1 MTIRKKILGVIFS
14 LFIVM
19 GILIYAIN
27 RFLLINGYIEL
38 ETRDM
43 IKTTGQVSEQME
55 AGLSAL
61 KRTVGD
67 WAPWDDT
74 YRFIRELNASYIE
87 NNLMYSTLA
96 NLNLNLMLFVD
107 TEGRIKFLRAIDLE
121 NETLLD
127 EKDENYARLLEQFPM
142 LLRNEAQQEVV
153 SGYAVFNDQIVRL
166 CSAPIMTSRF
176 QGPVMGTLVVGNYID
191 PREIERLEKNLKIP
205 LEIQK
210 TRPGVPGPD
219 FLKEETRSQG
229 DRFLIE
235 RPARDMITSSILFE
249 SLSKDP
255 LFILEV
261 KKKRDIYLQGE
272 QTLIYLLLSLGGV
285 ALFFMVVV
293 LVFLEKTVL
302 YRLHR
307 LSRDVKKI
315 TRQGHGKDR
324 VLLSGK
330 DEITSLSLDINRMLE
345 KLWEN
350 EKRYH
355 TLFESASDPILLL
368 KEDIIVDCNLK
379 ALELFGCGKTRMV
392 GKNPGFFSPER
403 QPDGEPSILKFRK
416 IVETSFAKEVF
427 LLEWVYLKKDNT
439 VLETE
444 MNLARIDL
452 PSGNH
457 IQAIIRDI
465 TERKQS
471 ETDKLKAQKIAD
483 DQEKFALIGRIA
495 GKMAHDFNNVLG
507 VIMGNAELS
516 LMDCPHDKTRQTLD
530 LILEQTLR
538 GKNLTKNL
546 VAFAKDQEPRQEFFS
561 INDKIDLVLNLMRRD
576 LEGIE
581 VVTEKGPD
589 MPEVLADPGM
599 IEHALINLIQNS
611 IHALSLTES
620 PRIILRTYSRKNH
633 VCFEI
638 EDNGCGIPKESLDK
652 IYEPSFTLK
661 GSKDISG
668 SYKAGIKGTGYGMSN
683 IKKYIEQ
690 HMGNISV
697 ESKSGAGTQFT
708 IRLPVIR
715 QEFPAEAKTKIQKE
729 KAYFEKYILLVE
741 DETDIAEVQSR
752 TLMQPPCNHKVDI
765 AGNGRTAMELFERN
779 PYDLVSL
786 DYVLPGNMNGMDVY
800 HHIRSLHKTI
810 PVLFISG
817 NIEFLESIKDLKQ
830 KDPCIDHLS
839 KPCQNKEYIDSIS
852 RLFERTRAGN

>member
-27 RFLLINGYIEL
+27 RFWLINGYIEL

-43 IKTTGQVSEQME
+43 IKTTGQVSERME
-55 AGLSAL
+55 ADLSAL

-74 YRFIRELNASYIE
+74 YRFIRDLNASYIE

-96 NLNLNLMLFVD
+96 NLNLNFMLFVD
-107 TEGRIKFLRAIDLE
+107 TKGRIKYLRVIDLE

-127 EKDENYARLLEQFPM
+127 ENEEDYARFLEQYPM
-142 LLRNEAQQEVV
+142 LLRNDDQQEII
-153 SGYAVFNDQIVRL
+153 SGYALFNDHIVRL
-166 CSAPIMTSRF
+166 CSAPIMTSQF
-176 QGPVMGTLVVGNYID
+176 QGPVMGTLVMGNYIN
-191 PREIERLEKNLKIP
+191 PREIERLEESLKIP

-210 TRPGVPGPD
+210 PGPGVPGPD
-219 FLKEETRSQG
+219 FLKEETRSMG
-229 DRFLIE
+229 NRFSIDRPD
-235 RPARDMITSSILFE
+235 RHMITSSIVFE

-261 KKKRDIYLQGE
+261 KKNRDIYLQGE
-272 QTLIYLLLSLGGV
+272 QTLVYLLLSLGGV
-285 ALFFMVVV
+285 GLFFMMAV

-307 LSRDVKKI
+307 LSTDVQTI

-324 VLLSGK
+324 ILLSGK
-330 DEITSLSLDINRMLE
+330 DEIASLSLDINQMLE

-350 EKRYH
+350 EIRYE

-368 KEDIIVDCNLK
+368 KEDLIVDCNLK
-379 ALELFGCGKTRMV
+379 ALELFGCGKNQMV
-392 GKNPGFFSPER
+392 GKSPGFFSPER
-403 QPDGEPSILKFRK
+403 QPDGELSVLKFRK
-416 IVETSFAKEVF
+416 MIETSLAKDVF
-427 LLEWVYLKKDNT
+427 LLEWLYSKKDNT

-452 PSGNH
+452 SSGNH

-471 ETDKLKAQKIAD
+471 EMEKLTAQKIAD
-483 DQEKFALIGRIA
+483 DQEKFALVGRIA

-516 LMDCPHDKTRQTLD
+516 LMDCPHDKTRATLE
-530 LILEQTLR
+530 LIFEQTRR

-546 VAFAKDQEPRQEFFS
+546 VAFAKDQEPQQEFFN
-561 INDKIDLVLNLMRRD
+561 INDKIDLVLNLMRKD

-589 MPEVLADPGM
+589 TPDVLADPGM

-620 PRIILRTYSRKNH
+620 PRITLRTYSREDQ

-638 EDNGCGIPKESLDK
+638 EDNGCGIPKETLDK

-690 HMGNISV
+690 HKGNISV
-697 ESKSGAGTQFT
+697 ESKLGTGTQFT
-708 IRLPVIR
+708 ISLPFIR
-715 QEFPAEAKTKIQKE
+715 QELTVEAKTQIQKVR
-729 KAYFEKYILLVE
+729 ACFEKYILLVE

-752 TLMQPPCNHKVDI
+752 ILMQTPSNHRVDI
-765 AGNGRTAMELFERN
+765 AGDGPTAMDLFERN

-800 HHIRSLHKTI
+800 HHIRSRNKTVPI
-810 PVLFISG
+810 LFISG
-817 NIEFLESIKDLKQ
+817 NIEFLESIKDLRQ

-839 KPCQNKEYIDSIS
+839 KPCQNKEYMDSIS
-852 RLFERTRAGN
+852 RLFERTRAY

>member
-330 DEITSLSLDINRMLE
+330 DEITSLSLDINRMLG

-715 QEFPAEAKTKIQKE
+715 EEFPAETKTKIQKE

-752 TLMQPPCNHKVDI
+752 TLMQAPCNHKVDI
-765 AGNGRTAMELFERN
+765 AGNGRTAMELFERY

-786 DYVLPGNMNGMDVY
+786 DYVLPGDMNGMDVY
-800 HHIRSLHKTI
+800 HHIRSLNKTV

-830 KDPCIDHLS
+830 KDPCIEHLS

-852 RLFERTRAGN
+852 RLFERTRAGH

>member
-14 LFIVM
+14 LFVVM

-27 RFLLINGYIEL
+27 RFWLINGYIEL

-43 IKTTGQVSEQME
+43 IKTTGQVAERME
-55 AGLSAL
+55 ADLSAL

-74 YRFIRELNASYIE
+74 YQFIQELNASYID

-96 NLNLNLMLFVD
+96 NLNLNFMLFVD
-107 TEGRIKFLRAIDLE
+107 TEGRIKFLRVIDLE

-127 EKDENYARLLEQFPM
+127 EKEEDYTRLLETYPM

-153 SGYAVFNDQIVRL
+153 SGYAVFNDHIVRI
-166 CSAPIMTSRF
+166 CSAPIMTSQF
-176 QGPVMGTLVVGNYID
+176 QGPVMGTLVMGNYINH
-191 PREIERLEKNLKIP
+191 REIKRLEKNLKIP

-210 TRPGVPGPD
+210 TMPANSGRD
-219 FLKEETRSQG
+219 FFKEETRSMG
-229 DRFLIE
+229 NRFLIE
-235 RPARDMITSSILFE
+235 RPDRHMITSSIVFE

-255 LFILEV
+255 LFTLEV
-261 KKKRDIYLQGE
+261 KKNRDIYLQGE

-285 ALFFMVVV
+285 GLLFMMAV
-293 LVFLEKTVL
+293 LIFLEKTVL

-307 LSRDVKKI
+307 LSTDVKKI
-315 TRQGHGKDR
+315 ARQGHGKDR
-324 VLLSGK
+324 VLMSGK
-330 DEITSLSLDINRMLE
+330 DEIASLSLDINQMLE
-345 KLWEN
+345 KLREN

-368 KEDIIVDCNLK
+368 KEDLIVDCNLK
-379 ALELFGCGKTRMV
+379 ALEFFGCEKNQMI
-392 GKNPGFFSPER
+392 GKNPGFFSPET

-416 IVETSFAKEVF
+416 MMETSLAKDVF
-427 LLEWVYLKKDNT
+427 LLEWLYLKNDNT
-439 VLETE
+439 VFETE

-471 ETDKLKAQKIAD
+471 ETDRLRAQKIAA

-495 GKMAHDFNNVLG
+495 GKMAHDFNNILG

-516 LMDCPHDKTRQTLD
+516 LMDCPHDKTRKTLE
-530 LILEQTLR
+530 LIFEQTRR
-538 GKNLTKNL
+538 GKNMTKNL
-546 VAFAKDQEPRQEFFS
+546 VAFAKDQEPKQEFFN
-561 INDKIDLVLNLMRRD
+561 INDKIDLVLNLMRKD

-581 VVTEKGPD
+581 VVTEKSRD
-589 MPEVLADPGM
+589 MPELLADPGM

-611 IHALSLTES
+611 IHALSLTEA
-620 PRIILRTYSRKNH
+620 PCITLRTYSRENS

-638 EDNGCGIPKESLDK
+638 EDNGCGIPQESLDR

-690 HMGNISV
+690 HKGNIAV
-697 ESKSGAGTQFT
+697 ESKPGAGTQFT
-708 IRLPVIR
+708 VSLPVIG
-715 QEFPAEAKTKIQKE
+715 QELTIGDKTKTQKGRVC
-729 KAYFEKYILLVE
+729 FEKYILLVE
-741 DETDIAEVQSR
+741 DENDIAEVQSR
-752 TLMQPPCNHKVDI
+752 ILMQAPCNHRVDI
-765 AGNGRTAMELFERN
+765 AGDGPTAMDLFGRN

-786 DYVLPGNMNGMDVY
+786 DYVLPGDMNGMDVY
-800 HHIRSLHKTI
+800 HHIRSLNKTI

-839 KPCQNKEYIDSIS
+839 KPCQNKEYMDTIS
-852 RLFERTRAGN
+852 RLFERTRAY

>member
-14 LFIVM
+14 LFVVM

-27 RFLLINGYIEL
+27 RFWLINGYIEL

-43 IKTTGQVSEQME
+43 IKTTGQVAERME
-55 AGLSAL
+55 ADLSAL

-74 YRFIRELNASYIE
+74 YRFVQDLNGSYID

-96 NLNLNLMLFVD
+96 NLNLNFMVFAD

-127 EKDENYARLLEQFPM
+127 EKNEDYARLLETYPM

-153 SGYAVFNDQIVRL
+153 SGYAVFNDHIVRI
-166 CSAPIMTSRF
+166 CSAPIMTSQF
-176 QGPVMGTLVVGNYID
+176 QGPVMGTLVMGNYIN
-191 PREIERLEKNLKIP
+191 PREIDRLEKNLKIP

-210 TRPGVPGPD
+210 TMPANSGRD
-219 FLKEETRSQG
+219 FFKEETRSMG
-229 DRFLIE
+229 NRFLIE
-235 RPARDMITSSILFE
+235 RPDRHMITSSIVFE

-255 LFILEV
+255 LFTLEV
-261 KKKRDIYLQGE
+261 KKNRDIYLQGE

-285 ALFFMVVV
+285 GLLFMMAV
-293 LVFLEKTVL
+293 LIFLEKTVL

-307 LSRDVKKI
+307 LSTDVKKI
-315 TRQGHGKDR
+315 ARQGHGKDR
-324 VLLSGK
+324 VLMSGK
-330 DEITSLSLDINRMLE
+330 DEIASLSLDINQMLE
-345 KLWEN
+345 KLREN

-368 KEDIIVDCNLK
+368 KEDLIVDCNLK
-379 ALELFGCGKTRMV
+379 ALEFFGCEKNQMI
-392 GKNPGFFSPER
+392 GKNPGFFSPET

-416 IVETSFAKEVF
+416 MMETSLAKDVF
-427 LLEWVYLKKDNT
+427 LLEWLYLKNDNT
-439 VLETE
+439 VFETE

-471 ETDKLKAQKIAD
+471 ETDRLKAQKIAA

-495 GKMAHDFNNVLG
+495 GKMAHDFNNILG

-516 LMDCPHDKTRQTLD
+516 LMDCPHDKTRKTLE
-530 LILEQTLR
+530 LIFEQTRR
-538 GKNLTKNL
+538 GKNMTKNL
-546 VAFAKDQEPRQEFFS
+546 VAFAKDQEPKQEFFS
-561 INDKIDLVLNLMRRD
+561 INDKIDLVLNLMRKD

-581 VVTEKGPD
+581 VVTEKGLD
-589 MPEVLADPGM
+589 MPELLADPGM

-611 IHALSLTES
+611 IHALSLTEA
-620 PRIILRTYSRKNH
+620 PRITLRTYSRENS

-638 EDNGCGIPKESLDK
+638 EDNGCGIPQESLDR

-690 HMGNISV
+690 HKGNIAV
-697 ESKSGAGTQFT
+697 ESKPGARTQFT
-708 IRLPVIR
+708 VSLPVIG
-715 QEFPAEAKTKIQKE
+715 QELTIGDKTKTQKGR
-729 KAYFEKYILLVE
+729 ACFEKYILLVE
-741 DETDIAEVQSR
+741 DENDIAEVQSR
-752 TLMQPPCNHKVDI
+752 ILMQAPCNHRVDI
-765 AGNGRTAMELFERN
+765 AGDGPTAMDLFGRN

-786 DYVLPGNMNGMDVY
+786 DYVLPGDMNGMDVY
-800 HHIRSLHKTI
+800 HHIRSLNKTI

-839 KPCQNKEYIDSIS
+839 KPCQNKEYMDTIS
-852 RLFERTRAGN
+852 RLFERTRAY

>member
-14 LFIVM
+14 LFVVM

-27 RFLLINGYIEL
+27 RFWLINGYIEL

-43 IKTTGQVSEQME
+43 IKTTGQVAERME
-55 AGLSAL
+55 ADLSAL

-74 YRFIRELNASYIE
+74 YRFVQDLNGSYID

-96 NLNLNLMLFVD
+96 NLNLNFMLFAD

-127 EKDENYARLLEQFPM
+127 EKNEDYARLLETYPM

-153 SGYAVFNDQIVRL
+153 SGYALFNDHIVRI
-166 CSAPIMTSRF
+166 CSAPIMTSQF
-176 QGPVMGTLVVGNYID
+176 QGPVMGTLVMGNYIN
-191 PREIERLEKNLKIP
+191 PREIDRLEKNLKIP

-210 TRPGVPGPD
+210 SMPANSGRD
-219 FLKEETRSQG
+219 FFKEETRSVG
-229 DRFLIE
+229 NRFLIE
-235 RPARDMITSSILFE
+235 RPDRNKITSSILFE

-255 LFILEV
+255 LFTLEV
-261 KKKRDIYLQGE
+261 QKNRDIYLQGE

-285 ALFFMVVV
+285 GLLFMMAV
-293 LVFLEKTVL
+293 LIFLEKTVL

-307 LSRDVKKI
+307 LSTDVKKI
-315 TRQGHGKDR
+315 ARQGHGKDR
-324 VLLSGK
+324 VLMSGK
-330 DEITSLSLDINRMLE
+330 DEIASLSLDINQMLE
-345 KLWEN
+345 KLREN

-368 KEDIIVDCNLK
+368 KEDLIVDCNLK
-379 ALELFGCGKTRMV
+379 ALEFFGCGKTQMI
-392 GKNPGFFSPER
+392 GKSPGFFSPES

-416 IVETSFAKEVF
+416 MMETSLAKDVF
-427 LLEWVYLKKDNT
+427 LLEWLYLKNDNT
-439 VLETE
+439 VFETE

-471 ETDKLKAQKIAD
+471 ETDRLKAQKIAA

-495 GKMAHDFNNVLG
+495 GKMAHDFNNILG

-516 LMDCPHDKTRQTLD
+516 LMDCPHDKTRKTLE
-530 LILEQTLR
+530 LIFEQTRR
-538 GKNLTKNL
+538 GKNMTKNL
-546 VAFAKDQEPRQEFFS
+546 VAFAKDQEPKQEFFS
-561 INDKIDLVLNLMRRD
+561 INDKIDLVLNLMRKD

-581 VVTEKGPD
+581 VLTEKGLD
-589 MPEVLADPGM
+589 MPELLADPGM

-611 IHALSLTES
+611 IHALSLTEA
-620 PRIILRTYSRKNH
+620 PRITLRTYSRENS

-638 EDNGCGIPKESLDK
+638 EDNGCGIPQESLDS

-690 HMGNISV
+690 HKGNIAV
-697 ESKSGAGTQFT
+697 ESKPGAGTQFT
-708 IRLPVIR
+708 VSLPVIG
-715 QEFPAEAKTKIQKE
+715 QELTIGDKTKTQKGR
-729 KAYFEKYILLVE
+729 ACFEKYILLVE
-741 DETDIAEVQSR
+741 DENDIAEVQSR
-752 TLMQPPCNHKVDI
+752 ILMQAPCNHRVDI
-765 AGNGRTAMELFERN
+765 AGDGPTAMDLFGRN
-779 PYDLVSL
+779 LYDLVSL
-786 DYVLPGNMNGMDVY
+786 DYVLPGDMNGMDVY
-800 HHIRSLHKTI
+800 HHIRSLNKTI

-839 KPCQNKEYIDSIS
+839 KPCQNKEYMDTIS
-852 RLFERTRAGN
+852 RLFERTRAY

>member
-14 LFIVM
+14 LFIVV

-27 RFLLINGYIEL
+27 RFWLINGYIEL

-43 IKTTGQVSEQME
+43 IKTTGQVSGRME
-55 AGLSAL
+55 ADLSAL

-74 YRFIRELNASYIE
+74 YQFIRDLNGSYIE

-96 NLNLNLMLFVD
+96 NLNLNFMLFVD
-107 TEGRIKFLRAIDLE
+107 TKGRIKFLRAIDLE

-127 EKDENYARLLEQFPM
+127 EKEEGYARLLEQYPI
-142 LLRNEAQQEVV
+142 LLRNEAQQEIV
-153 SGYAVFNDQIVRL
+153 SGYALFNDHIVRL
-166 CSAPIMTSRF
+166 CSAPIMTSQF
-176 QGPVMGTLVVGNYID
+176 QGPVMGTLVMGNYINS
-191 PREIERLEKNLKIP
+191 REIDRLEENLKIP
-205 LEIQK
+205 LEIEK
-210 TRPGVPGPD
+210 IRPGNPGPD
-219 FLKEETRSQG
+219 FSEGETRSMG
-229 DRFLIE
+229 NRFLID
-235 RPARDMITSSILFE
+235 RPDRNRIISSIVFE

-261 KKKRDIYLQGE
+261 KKDRDIYLQGE
-272 QTLIYLLLSLGGV
+272 QTLIYLLVSLGGV
-285 ALFFMVVV
+285 GLVFMMAV

-307 LSRDVKKI
+307 LSTDVKTI
-315 TRQGHGKDR
+315 TRQGHGRDR

-330 DEITSLSLDINRMLE
+330 DEIASLSLDINQMLE
-345 KLWEN
+345 KLRKN

-379 ALELFGCGKTRMV
+379 ALEFFGCEKSQMI
-392 GKNPGFFSPER
+392 GKNPGLFSPER
-403 QPDGEPSILKFRK
+403 QSDGEPSILKFRK
-416 IVETSFAKEVF
+416 IIETSLAKDVF
-427 LLEWVYLKKDNT
+427 LLEWLYLNKDNT

-471 ETDKLKAQKIAD
+471 EADRLNAQKIAD
-483 DQEKFALIGRIA
+483 DQEKFALVGRIA
-495 GKMAHDFNNVLG
+495 GKMAHDFNNILG

-516 LMDCPHDKTRQTLD
+516 LMDCPHDRTRQTLE
-530 LILEQTLR
+530 LIFEQTRR

-546 VAFAKDQEPRQEFFS
+546 VAFAKDQEPKQEFFS
-561 INDKIDLVLNLMRRD
+561 INDKIDLVLNLMRKD

-581 VVTEKGPD
+581 VVTEKGRD
-589 MPEVLADPGM
+589 MPELLADPGM

-620 PRIILRTYSRKNH
+620 PCITLRTYSREDQ

-638 EDNGCGIPKESLDK
+638 EDNGCGIPEENLDK

-690 HMGNISV
+690 HKGNISV
-697 ESKSGAGTQFT
+697 ESKPGAGTQFT
-708 IRLPVIR
+708 ISLPVIV
-715 QEFPAEAKTKIQKE
+715 QALTVEEKTKIQKGR
-729 KAYFEKYILLVE
+729 ACFEKYILLVE

-752 TLMQPPCNHKVDI
+752 ILMQDPCNHKVDL
-765 AGNGRTAMELFERN
+765 AGDGPTAMDLFERN

-786 DYVLPGNMNGMDVY
+786 DYVLPGDMNGMDVY
-800 HHIRSLHKTI
+800 HHIRSLNKTVPI
-810 PVLFISG
+810 LFISG
-817 NIEFLESIKDLKQ
+817 NIEFLESIKDLRQ

-839 KPCQNKEYIDSIS
+839 KPCQNKEYIDAIS
-852 RLFERTRAGN
+852 RLFERAWTG

>member
-1 MTIRKKILGVIFS
+1 VIFS